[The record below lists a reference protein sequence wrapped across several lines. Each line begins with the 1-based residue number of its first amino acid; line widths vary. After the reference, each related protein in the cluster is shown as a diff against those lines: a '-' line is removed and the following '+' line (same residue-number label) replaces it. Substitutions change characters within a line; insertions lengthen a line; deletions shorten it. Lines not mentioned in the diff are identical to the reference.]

1 MAMSVKAMITGS
13 IQNNYLRAPP
23 LCPRF
28 ELYSFGQLIDQIDQ
42 YIHIRAL
49 LAAAPVYDMRCLLLD
64 VQQVYGSVG
73 IPLLLR

>member
-1 MAMSVKAMITGS
+1 MAMSVMAVITRS

-28 ELYSFGQLIDQIDQ
+28 ELYSFRQLIDQIDQ

-49 LAAAPVYDMRCLLLD
+49 LAVAPVYDMRCLLLD
-64 VQQVYGSVG
+64 VQQFYGSVG
-73 IPLLLR
+73 VLLVLR